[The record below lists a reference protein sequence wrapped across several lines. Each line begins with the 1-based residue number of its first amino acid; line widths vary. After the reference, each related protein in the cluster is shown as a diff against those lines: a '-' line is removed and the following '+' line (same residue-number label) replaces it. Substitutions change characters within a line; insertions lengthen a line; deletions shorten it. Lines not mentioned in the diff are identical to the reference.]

1 MECHSEIHLGCHRGI
16 VGLHLLLHLDSEP
29 QDPQTERGEGI
40 GSSLPESG
48 PRGQPDQ
55 TGEFRGRLDTEQESP
70 WLSVVWGS
78 GVALCGGDLSRNG
91 QVSPLAGSPVAIGVR
106 RARCCPCC
114 CLGPCCWAPSS
125 FDRPVVVVVVV
136 RRRAKDD
143 QRSPQKTINNQR
155 QSPG

>member
-1 MECHSEIHLGCHRGI
+1 MECHSEIHLGCRQGI
-16 VGLHLLLHLDSEP
+16 VGLHLLHLDSEP

-55 TGEFRGRLDTEQESP
+55 TGEFRGRLDTEQASP

-78 GVALCGGDLSRNG
+78 GVAPCGGDLSRSG
-91 QVSPLAGSPVAIGVR
+91 QVSPLAGSPVATGVR
-106 RARCCPCC
+106 RDRCCPCC
-114 CLGPCCWAPSS
+114 CLGPCCSAPSS

-136 RRRAKDD
+136 RRRA
-143 QRSPQKTINNQR
+143 
-155 QSPG
+155 

>member
-1 MECHSEIHLGCHRGI
+1 MECHSEIHLDCRQGI
-16 VGLHLLLHLDSEP
+16 VGLHLHLDSEP
-29 QDPQTERGEGI
+29 RDPQTERGEGI

-78 GVALCGGDLSRNG
+78 GVALCGGDLSRSG
-91 QVSPLAGSPVAIGVR
+91 QVSPLAGSPVATGVR

-114 CLGPCCWAPSS
+114 CSAPCCSAPSS
-125 FDRPVVVVVVV
+125 FDRPVVVVVV

>member
-1 MECHSEIHLGCHRGI
+1 MECHSEIHLDCRQGI
-16 VGLHLLLHLDSEP
+16 VGLHLHLDSEP
-29 QDPQTERGEGI
+29 RDPQTERGEGI

-55 TGEFRGRLDTEQESP
+55 TGEFRGRLDTEQASP

-78 GVALCGGDLSRNG
+78 GAALCGGDLSRNG
-91 QVSPLAGSPVAIGVR
+91 QVSPLAGSPVATGVR
-106 RARCCPCC
+106 RDRCCPCC
-114 CLGPCCWAPSS
+114 CLGPCCSAPSS
-125 FDRPVVVVVVV
+125 FDRPVVVVVGV
-136 RRRAKDD
+136 RRGAKDD